1 METIKIPSPSAFLD
15 PPTRVQSA
23 KPASKRPPPSPT
35 RASAPAKNAAG
46 IARPKQS
53 KSRNGCIT
61 CKTKRLKCD
70 ETKPTCQQC
79 HRRNVPCGGYKKDF
93 KWRPFE
99 EASFTNKSAPKVKRV
114 TSSVAPSP
122 RSRNASTHVLSAP
135 VTDHSTSSAG
145 SETDQFTTSPLT
157 SNNSPRI
164 NDSNFQTNGSGPNG
178 PSSSGESLYVI
189 PENTDFD
196 GQRLADH
203 GQASVLNDQITLQPQ
218 SDAQLGLPAQD
229 AAMSDFLVPG
239 ADMEVIGAQG
249 PFCIQQTPVPLQSG
263 GPGFSSSL
271 EEGNND
277 EVEEIVRQFDPG
289 MDIWSVQGSVSSH
302 SASLNSPDS
311 MPNILFRGPDL
322 GPGSPEMLIIRFDR
336 QTCGILS
343 IKDGVTEN
351 PWRTSI
357 WPLAKDSPALYH
369 AVFALTAFHS
379 SKEFP
384 SLRVYGME
392 HMRKSITY
400 MLQGIQSMRTD
411 AALATTLSLAFAES
425 WDQHISTGI
434 QHLRGARA
442 LVSQAMRDGMQKG
455 FLGED
460 VARLRFLYNTWM
472 YMDVIARLTSLH
484 ETGDDEIAFWPLSTP
499 DDGVHEI
506 DPLLGCAASL
516 FPLIGQVANLIQRVR
531 KSKSNSIA
539 IISEAIEL
547 KTLIEKWEPP
557 QYFEP
562 PEDPTS
568 DVQHSFQTAEAYRW
582 ATLLYLHQAV
592 PEIPSESA
600 SELAKRVLILLATVP
615 LSSRA
620 TIVQIYPL
628 LAASCEADTQEDR
641 NWILDRWAAMQTRLR
656 IGNID
661 RCLEVIREVW
671 ARRDAFEA
679 EKQQRQRRSVVRS
692 GPYVAPVD
700 TMRKSS
706 LGALMDNGQDP
717 NRYYGLAESWK
728 RAAADKTNMLS
739 PVSRDDSRRIMA
751 ASSRQ
756 NIEFEKTVRGRLHW
770 IGVMKDWEWEV
781 LLG

>member
-1 METIKIPSPSAFLD
+1 MTLIFKLPIL
-15 PPTRVQSA
+15 
-23 KPASKRPPPSPT
+23 
-35 RASAPAKNAAG
+35 
-46 IARPKQS
+46 
-53 KSRNGCIT
+53 
-61 CKTKRLKCD
+61 RL
-70 ETKPTCQQC
+70 
-79 HRRNVPCGGYKKDF
+79 
-93 KWRPFE
+93 
-99 EASFTNKSAPKVKRV
+99 
-114 TSSVAPSP
+114 
-122 RSRNASTHVLSAP
+122 
-135 VTDHSTSSAG
+135 
-145 SETDQFTTSPLT
+145 
-157 SNNSPRI
+157 
-164 NDSNFQTNGSGPNG
+164 NG
-178 PSSSGESLYVI
+178 PSPSGESLYVTS
-189 PENTDFD
+189 ENTNFD
-196 GQRLADH
+196 GQTLADH
-203 GQASVLNDQITLQPQ
+203 GQPPVLNDQITLQPQ
-218 SDAQLGLPAQD
+218 SDGPLELPAQ
-229 AAMSDFLVPG
+229 AAEMPDLLVPG
-239 ADMEVIGAQG
+239 VDMEIVGAQG
-249 PFCIQQTPVPLQSG
+249 PFGIQQAPIPLQSG
-263 GPGFSSSL
+263 GPSL
-271 EEGNND
+271 SPVLDDGND
-277 EVEEIVRQFDPG
+277 EVEEIVREYDPG
-289 MDIWSVQGSVSSH
+289 TDIWPAQGSVSGQ
-302 SASLNSPDS
+302 SAVLDSPDA
-311 MPNILFRGPDL
+311 MPNILYRGPDL
-322 GPGSPEMLIIRFDR
+322 GPGSEEMLIIHFDR

-351 PWRTSI
+351 PWRTSV
-357 WPLAKDSPALYH
+357 WPLAKNTPALYH
-369 AVFALTAFHS
+369 AVFALAAFHA
-379 SKEFP
+379 SKDLP

-442 LVSQAMRDGMQKG
+442 LVSQAMRDGMQRG
-455 FLGED
+455 FQGED
-460 VARLRFLYNTWM
+460 IARLRFLYNTWM
-472 YMDVIARLTSLH
+472 YMDVIARLTSLA
-484 ETGDDEIAFWPLSTP
+484 ETGKEEVENFPLATP

-531 KSKSNSIA
+531 KTESNSIA

-600 SELAKRVLILLATVP
+600 AELAKRVLILLATVP
-615 LSSRA
+615 LSSRT

-628 LAASCEADTQEDR
+628 LAASCEADDEEDR
-641 NWILDRWAAMQTRLR
+641 KWILNRWAAMQSRLK

-679 EKQQRQRRSVVRS
+679 EKRQRQRRSVGRS
-692 GPYVAPVD
+692 GSYAAPED
-700 TMRKSS
+700 ATKRESS
-706 LGALMDNGQDP
+706 NGLPMGGDQDP
-717 NRYYGLAESWK
+717 SGYYGLAESW
-728 RAAADKTNMLS
+728 RRVSADKTNMLTS
-739 PVSRDDSRRIMA
+739 VPRDDSRRAVA

-770 IGVMKDWEWEV
+770 IGVMRDWKWEGKSSEKHLV
-781 LLG
+781 LGSIFPHPLSVSSWQPRI

>member
-1 METIKIPSPSAFLD
+1 M
-15 PPTRVQSA
+15 
-23 KPASKRPPPSPT
+23 
-35 RASAPAKNAAG
+35 
-46 IARPKQS
+46 
-53 KSRNGCIT
+53 
-61 CKTKRLKCD
+61 
-70 ETKPTCQQC
+70 
-79 HRRNVPCGGYKKDF
+79 
-93 KWRPFE
+93 
-99 EASFTNKSAPKVKRV
+99 
-114 TSSVAPSP
+114 
-122 RSRNASTHVLSAP
+122 
-135 VTDHSTSSAG
+135 
-145 SETDQFTTSPLT
+145 
-157 SNNSPRI
+157 
-164 NDSNFQTNGSGPNG
+164 
-178 PSSSGESLYVI
+178 I

-196 GQRLADH
+196 GQTLSDH
-203 GQASVLNDQITLQPQ
+203 GQASALNDQITLQPQ
-218 SDAQLGLPAQD
+218 NDAQLGLPAQD
-229 AAMSDFLVPG
+229 AGMSDFLVPG

-263 GPGFSSSL
+263 GPGFPPSL

-289 MDIWSVQGSVSSH
+289 MDIWPVQGSVSSH
-302 SASLNSPDS
+302 SVSLNSPDS

-351 PWRTSI
+351 PWRTSV

-442 LVSQAMRDGMQKG
+442 LVSQAIRDGMQKG

-671 ARRDAFEA
+671 ARRDTFEA
-679 EKQQRQRRSVVRS
+679 EKQQRQRRCVVRS
-692 GPYVAPVD
+692 GSYVAPVD

-717 NRYYGLAESWK
+717 NGYYGLAESWR
-728 RAAADKTNMLS
+728 RAAADKTNMLT

-756 NIEFEKTVRGRLHW
+756 NIELEKTVRGRLHW
-770 IGVMKDWEWEV
+770 IGVMKDWEWEGKNSEKTSLVHRLMFPSV
-781 LLG
+781 LFFSLGNSGSNSERRSASWMMRVVKPAAAVSAVVPFSARIPSNSRPRYVHELPAPFRCRCRDSPGWSMWTHDAFHFHPRRCFLCYKVPPCFLWRDRSGGRLGMALNRSLSIP

>member
-1 METIKIPSPSAFLD
+1 METIKVPSPSAFLD
-15 PPTRVQSA
+15 PPTLNTSCAQSA
-23 KPASKRPPPSPT
+23 KPASKSSPPSPT
-35 RASAPAKNAAG
+35 KPPAPAQNAAPAAG
-46 IARPKQS
+46 ISKPKQS

-61 CKTKRLKCD
+61 CKAKRLKCD

-79 HRRNVPCGGYKKDF
+79 RRRNVPCGGYKKDF

-99 EASFTNKSAPKVKRV
+99 KASFTSKSAAKAKKTA
-114 TSSVAPSP
+114 TSAPP
-122 RSRNASTHVLSAP
+122 PLRSRNASTHVLSAP
-135 VTDHSTSSAG
+135 TTDFSISSVR
-145 SETDQFTTSPLT
+145 SETDHISVSPLT
-157 SNNSPRI
+157 C
-164 NDSNFQTNGSGPNG
+164 
-178 PSSSGESLYVI
+178 ESLYVTS
-189 PENTDFD
+189 ENTNFD
-196 GQRLADH
+196 GQTLADH
-203 GQASVLNDQITLQPQ
+203 GQPPVLNDQITLQPQ
-218 SDAQLGLPAQD
+218 SDGPLELPAQ
-229 AAMSDFLVPG
+229 AAEMPDLLVPG
-239 ADMEVIGAQG
+239 VDMEIVGAQG
-249 PFCIQQTPVPLQSG
+249 PFGIQQAPIPLQSG
-263 GPGFSSSL
+263 GPSFSPVL
-271 EEGNND
+271 DDGND
-277 EVEEIVRQFDPG
+277 EVEEIVREYDPG
-289 MDIWSVQGSVSSH
+289 TDIWPAQGSVSGQ
-302 SASLNSPDS
+302 SAVFDSPDA
-311 MPNILFRGPDL
+311 MPNILYRGPDL
-322 GPGSPEMLIIRFDR
+322 GPGSEEMLIIRFDR

-351 PWRTSI
+351 PWRTSV
-357 WPLAKDSPALYH
+357 WPLAKNTPALYH
-369 AVFALTAFHS
+369 AVFALAAFHA
-379 SKEFP
+379 SKDLP

-442 LVSQAMRDGMQKG
+442 LVSQAMRDGMQRG
-455 FLGED
+455 FQGED
-460 VARLRFLYNTWM
+460 IARLRFLYNTWM
-472 YMDVIARLTSLH
+472 YMDVIARLTSLA
-484 ETGDDEIAFWPLSTP
+484 ETGKEEVENFPLATP

-531 KSKSNSIA
+531 KTESNSIA

-600 SELAKRVLILLATVP
+600 AELAKRVLILLATVP
-615 LSSRA
+615 LSSRT

-628 LAASCEADTQEDR
+628 LAASCEADDEEDR
-641 NWILDRWAAMQTRLR
+641 KWILNRWAAMQSRLK

-679 EKQQRQRRSVVRS
+679 EKRQRQRRSVGRS
-692 GPYVAPVD
+692 GSYAAPED
-700 TMRKSS
+700 ATKRESS
-706 LGALMDNGQDP
+706 NGLPMGGDQDP
-717 NRYYGLAESWK
+717 SGYYGLAESW
-728 RAAADKTNMLS
+728 RRVSADKTNMLTS
-739 PVSRDDSRRIMA
+739 VPRDDSRRAVA

-770 IGVMKDWEWEV
+770 IGVMRDWKWEV